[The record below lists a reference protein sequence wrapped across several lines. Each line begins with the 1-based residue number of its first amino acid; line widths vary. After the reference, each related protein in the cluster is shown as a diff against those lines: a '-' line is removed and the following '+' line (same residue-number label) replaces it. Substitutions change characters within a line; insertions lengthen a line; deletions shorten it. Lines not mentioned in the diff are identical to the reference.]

1 MAKTEIDIRKRTPE
15 TEWSGYTLDE
25 LRYQRALTTARIE
38 ISKELLMMQATQ
50 LYKGKLPP
58 HPNKSGMFS
67 RMFSA
72 LNMFDYAILAI
83 RIGHKLTGMFRSFKR

>member
-38 ISKELLMMQATQ
+38 ISKELLMMQASQ

-58 HPNKSGMFS
+58 RPGKSSMLG
-67 RMFSA
+67 RMLSA
-72 LNMFDYAILAI
+72 LSMFDYAILAI
-83 RIGHKLTGMFRSFKR
+83 RVGQKLTGMFRSFRR